1 MARIRLY
8 STEDLDTVSHIDNV
22 DIVISEANK
31 IYDQSN
37 ISLLQIEGLNQI
49 KVEGLSESQARR
61 IDYAILSENN
71 TNIGYTVIGQYK
83 FVGSVCVFP
92 VVVDAVG
99 TALEDCEI
107 IGATADRMCVDDDD
121 TVYYTEL
128 EPFKPS
134 EKLNI
139 LGNVMDLNF
148 PQTGNLPCTNI
159 AETIVIPPVLFKKEA
174 KTTTTVTDGGA
185 NVDISKLQLYGL
197 PTNIQQQVIA
207 QYRASAPEVNVVK
220 DNKTGVVSQISM
232 LSIQDI
238 LYRKMTPTYLNLKG
252 ILTDAVATI
261 NIGAR
266 WWRDQD
272 MPSIDQSGEAA
283 MSSVINDLRSVG
295 SDHNVTSYWSIPTYY
310 IESVASTQYN
320 PFVLE
325 GYGGIS
331 AISAKKI
338 ATTYEFQSSGIEPK
352 NNKAKYAQIMSLT
365 VFSPVSG
372 ASLTKQPFE
381 ISNPE
386 NKPGDRSIKADY
398 VITADLRPDGSPI
411 FAWKYRNGF
420 SQEYGVPETIQGGKW
435 RQIPLVG
442 EGARGGYFPQAQ
454 LNKEKDQTLGKAI
467 GAGLGGALGHIMS
480 NAATGAAIGA
490 GTGAA
495 AGGVGAIPG
504 LAIGALVG
512 LVKGGIEYANL
523 SIQQRDQQ
531 ELLNAQG
538 TIADA
543 KISIAPSNYHRE
555 IGLNS
560 FYSYWSYYSEADVAA
575 FDRFLTLYGYK
586 VNNKVFNKS
595 DCYSRP
601 HFNYVKLNNCTI
613 YSDKWGLWMREA
625 LKEQL
630 RAGVRIWHELPNE
643 AAIIDGNPK
652 N

>member
-8 STEDLDTVSHIDNV
+8 STEDLDTVSHIDDVN
-22 DIVISEANK
+22 IIINEANK

-49 KVEGLSESQARR
+49 KVDGLTEAQARK
-61 IDYAILSENN
+61 IDYIVLSD
-71 TNIGYTVIGQYK
+71 TTTIGYTVIGQYK

-99 TALEDCEI
+99 TALDDCEI

-121 TVYYTEL
+121 EVYYTEL

-134 EKLNI
+134 EKINI
-139 LGNVMDLNF
+139 LGFLMDPNF

-159 AETIVIPPVLFKKEA
+159 AETIVIPPVLYKITEGS
-174 KTTTTVTDGGA
+174 TTKVQDGGA
-185 NVDISKLQLYGL
+185 DVDITRRRL
-197 PTNIQQQVIA
+197 PAGYDGYLAIGA
-207 QYRASAPEVNVVK
+207 KYRNSVPEVNIVK
-220 DNKTGVVSQISM
+220 DNKTKVVSQISL

-238 LYRKMTPTYLNLKG
+238 QYRKMVPTYLNLKG
-252 ILTDAVATI
+252 LLTDAVATI

-266 WWRDQD
+266 WWREQD
-272 MPSIDQSGEAA
+272 MPSIDQSGDAS
-283 MSSVINDLRSVG
+283 MSSVINDLRDVG

-310 IESVASTQYN
+310 IEAVSSSQYN

-325 GYGGIS
+325 NYGGIS
-331 AISAKKI
+331 SISAKKI
-338 ATTYEFQSSGIEPK
+338 ATTYEFRSSGIEPK
-352 NNKAKYAQIMSLT
+352 NNKAKYAQTMSLT

-372 ASLTKQPFE
+372 NSLTKQPYE

-386 NKPGDRSIKADY
+386 NKPGEMNIKADY

-420 SQEYGVPETIQGGKW
+420 SQEYGVPETIQGGRW

-442 EGARGGYFPQAQ
+442 EGARGGFFPQAQ

-467 GAGLGGALGHIMS
+467 GAGLGGALGHIMA

-538 TIADA
+538 QIADA
-543 KISIAPSNYHRE
+543 EISIAPSNYHRE

-586 VNNKVFNKS
+586 VNNKIFNKS
-595 DCYSRP
+595 DCYSRR

-643 AAIIDGNPK
+643 GAIADGNPK